1 MEKDERIL
9 QQEEK
14 HKPHQ
19 NVIEKRLEELR
30 QAGMEIDEEVAR
42 KYLIIREII
51 ACQIPVPFS
60 YSAIQA
66 ILAAYI

>member
-42 KYLIIREII
+42 KYLIIREKW
-51 ACQIPVPFS
+51 
-60 YSAIQA
+60 
-66 ILAAYI
+66 